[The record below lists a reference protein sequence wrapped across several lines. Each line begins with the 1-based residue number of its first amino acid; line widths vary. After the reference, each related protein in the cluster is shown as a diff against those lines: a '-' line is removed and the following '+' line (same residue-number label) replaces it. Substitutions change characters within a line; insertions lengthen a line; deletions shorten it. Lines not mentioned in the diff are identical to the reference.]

1 MQHNTRRL
9 VGSIGSECLCRNCVS
24 RGSPWK
30 QYVKA
35 ATRRSVRRSA
45 RAEIMSELASDAD
58 HNADAD
64 YRLYVGNLTIE
75 CVRNLRSVRN

>member
-1 MQHNTRRL
+1 MQHNTRHL
-9 VGSIGSECLCRNCVS
+9 AGSIGSECLCRSCV
-24 RGSPWK
+24 GSGSTWK
-30 QYVKA
+30 QYVKT

-45 RAEIMSELASDAD
+45 RAEIRAALDSDAD